1 MIPEL
6 QIDTEATVR
15 EFSYETAEV
24 AVMKYANKIMKSKST
39 LGKLAAMMMMIIT
52 FFFILQ
58 LNKADCLFMS
68 HMTGPDYS

>member
-39 LGKLAAMMMMIIT
+39 LGKLAAMMKMIIT

-68 HMTGPDYS
+68 HMTGPDHS